1 MRAPIPPPTETG
13 AHTHMAVG
21 VPRTGGRAPAH
32 RRHHADGN
40 AGRRSA
46 PRDAMNGLVEPNLK
60 GSRIPFLFGGGN
72 GPLVEQREPLDAE
85 GFRTADR
92 SCRTPMV
99 TSRRFTSDAGL
110 RRDGTGPPI
119 VDNFV
124 LDYSPRDHSAS
135 TTSWK
140 ARRQCRLLERRA
152 SELAETLPTW
162 ARHIAPRRRVA
173 KAGDAPH
180 RRKAPHSR
188 AHRRQDPTS

>member
-46 PRDAMNGLVEPNLK
+46 PRDAMNAWLSRISRGRGFRSFLGAAMVRSWSSANLWTRK
-60 GSRIPFLFGGGN
+60 GSGLPIVP
-72 GPLVEQREPLDAE
+72 AE
-85 GFRTADR
+85 LQWSLR
-92 SCRTPMV
+92 
-99 TSRRFTSDAGL
+99 AGL
-110 RRDGTGPPI
+110 HLTLACDAMEPVRQSSTTSCSTTRLATTQPPRLRGRRDG
-119 VDNFV
+119 
-124 LDYSPRDHSAS
+124 
-135 TTSWK
+135 
-140 ARRQCRLLERRA
+140 QCRLLERRA

-180 RRKAPHSR
+180 RRKAPRSR